1 MIQQHKHLRDFVNEE
16 VKAFMP
22 GNMTVES
29 CILLIENK
37 PSINAGRVSRV
48 IQVFN
53 HHGTWIGEISH
64 PDYFPLVAGEKQ

>member
-1 MIQQHKHLRDFVNEE
+1 
-16 VKAFMP
+16 MP